1 MTPTQE
7 NGYELSV
14 STFIDAPPALVWD
27 VMIERM
33 TEWWCPK
40 PWTTEIIEHD
50 RRPMGRAKMV
60 MRGPDGE
67 EQPSDGVFIAFE
79 PGKRFAFSDAM
90 TAELTPTGPFMI
102 GIFEIEPEGSGT
114 RYTARARHWTEE
126 AMKGHRDMG
135 FEPGWGAVAQQ
146 LKELCEEAKVAA

>member
-1 MTPTQE
+1 MNPTPE

-14 STFIDAPPALVWD
+14 SAYIDAPADVVWH
-27 VMIERM
+27 VMTERT

-40 PWTTEIIEHD
+40 PWSTEIIEWD

-67 EQPSDGVFIAFE
+67 EQPSDGVFIAYDE
-79 PGKRFAFSDAM
+79 GKRFAFSDAM
-90 TAELTPTGPFMI
+90 NAELMPSGPFMI
-102 GIFEIEPEGSGT
+102 GIFAIEPEGSGT

-126 AMKGHRDMG
+126 AAKQHQEMG
-135 FEPGWGAVAQQ
+135 FEPGWGAVAAQ
-146 LKELCEEAKVAA
+146 LKDLCETAKATA